1 MGDPVKSIL
10 PALGIGGLFLL
21 VLLGYWLADHS
32 SSILDEQEEVRELAV
47 NDTCDP
53 IAEACRAMGDDAE
66 FSFHLAGPVKPLK
79 PFDVE
84 VKTGLNA
91 QAVTL
96 RFDMVGMDMGVN
108 QYRLQVIDKGVW
120 QAQVMLPVCVTGR
133 RDWFATV
140 RVTVPGDEAV
150 EAKFP
155 FETQ

>member
-1 MGDPVKSIL
+1 M
-10 PALGIGGLFLL
+10 
-21 VLLGYWLADHS
+21 
-32 SSILDEQEEVRELAV
+32 
-47 NDTCDP
+47 
-53 IAEACRAMGDDAE
+53 
-66 FSFHLAGPVKPLK
+66 
-79 PFDVE
+79 
-84 VKTGLNA
+84 NA